1 MTYADNSV
9 RKYAQGYGF
18 LSFTKKFETKYGK
31 KFVKKGFT
39 AAKRFKTG
47 AKKFNKSDYGK
58 AFKKE
63 ESKFVK
69 TSKKRTLEK
78 AAPAVGDFI
87 GSKIADKITS
97 LDNKPE
103 EQQEEQKIIIPPE
116 RGQQIIDDLRLF

>member
-1 MTYADNSV
+1 MTYTDNRV
-9 RKYAQGYGF
+9 RKYAQGDGF
-18 LSFTKKFETKYGK
+18 LSFTKKFGTKYGK
-31 KFVKKGFT
+31 KFAKKGFT
-39 AAKRFKTG
+39 AARRFKTA

-58 AFKKE
+58 AFKKKG
-63 ESKFVK
+63 SKIVK
-69 TSKKRTLEK
+69 ASGKQTLEK

-103 EQQEEQKIIIPPE
+103 KQQEEQKIIILPE